1 MAYNYGGCTGG
12 GGLNAYGGGQ
22 PAYSAP
28 QQYPSQGLASY
39 GQSCSSETIDYRSL
53 GVSGPSNYGGSAA
66 PGGSYGGAY
75 TGYPQQSYGGGCGGA
90 GGGYGSYGGSYG
102 GGAPAYSAPQQY
114 GGGAP
119 AYSAPQQYGGYGY
132 GQPQQQQQAVN
143 SIDINDP
150 QLNQQVEQIVA
161 SLTTTKRP
169 MLRRQVI
176 TVPAQCPPRVAY
188 IHRRLPT
195 PPPDIVE
202 RITVIKPPRDI
213 VNLCIEKPCQPGPC
227 YQQREICGKPRKPLI
242 QPRVVSVQPRSNP
255 CGTPAPQ
262 MSQQNPC
269 CPSVP
274 PYGSSPVGGPAYG
287 GSYGGGANNYGGSYA
302 PSYGGSTTGYPQ
314 QSGGGY
320 YGAQSGAYGC

>member
-12 GGLNAYGGGQ
+12 GGLNSYAGQ

-53 GVSGPSNYGGSAA
+53 GVSGPSNYGGGA
-66 PGGSYGGAY
+66 SYGNGAAY
-75 TGYPQQSYGGGCGGA
+75 TSYPQQSNGCT
-90 GGGYGSYGGSYG
+90 GGGYGGGY

-114 GGGAP
+114 GAP
-119 AYSAPQQYGGYGY
+119 AYSAPQQYGSSPYGGAY
-132 GQPQQQQQAVN
+132 GSGGGGGNAAG
-143 SIDINDP
+143 IDINDP

-176 TVPAQCPPRVAY
+176 TVPANCPPRVAY

-262 MSQQNPC
+262 QQSNPC

-287 GSYGGGANNYGGSYA
+287 SYGGATSNYGGSYA
-302 PSYGGSTTGYPQ
+302 PAYGGSTTGYPQ
-314 QSGGGY
+314 QSSGGY
-320 YGAQSGAYGC
+320 GYGAQTGYGC